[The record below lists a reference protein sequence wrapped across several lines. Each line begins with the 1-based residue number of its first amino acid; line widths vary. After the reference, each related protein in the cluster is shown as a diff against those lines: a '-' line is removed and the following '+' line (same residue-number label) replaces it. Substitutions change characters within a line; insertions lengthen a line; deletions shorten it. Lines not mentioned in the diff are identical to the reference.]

1 MIIPVLC
8 GIVAISLVILI
19 LQNKIIRNQTREI
32 NRLYNEEQAAKH
44 YDSLSDTDRDYL
56 RKYMQIVNKERA

>member
-8 GIVAISLVILI
+8 GIVVVSLVILI
-19 LQNKIIRNQTREI
+19 LQSRIIRNQTREI
-32 NRLYNEEQAAKH
+32 NRLYNEEQIAKH
-44 YDSLSDTDRDYL
+44 YDSLSDTDRAYL